1 MSSLE
6 RGALF
11 RVSFTLR
18 GSTVVCGVTLFL
30 VLPPK
35 AAYRDNTL
43 GLPMFCPQENLPL
56 ITTSHLRQYVTSHF
70 TPERMTVAGCGVD
83 HNQLVELAEEYFVD
97 PRRSWEVEELP
108 VDGSL
113 AQYTGGEKTVS
124 RVEEGVGWVGRA
136 ALG

>member
-1 MSSLE
+1 M
-6 RGALF
+6 
-11 RVSFTLR
+11 
-18 GSTVVCGVTLFL
+18 CGVILFL
-30 VLPPK
+30 LLPSK

-70 TPERMTVAGCGVD
+70 TPERMTMAGCGVD